1 MKRLLLI
8 NSVIGFGST
17 GRIVLDIAKE
27 YEADGYEAKIAYGRN
42 MKVSSHLEKDVKKYG
57 VRIGKDMDVY
67 YHVLYTRL
75 TDRHGLASKMATKKF
90 LKWASEYDPDVL
102 WMHNIHG
109 YYINYEMLFDWI
121 KSRPQMEVKWTLHDC
136 WTFTGHCSHFA
147 YVGCEKWRCEGTDG
161 QSECS
166 EKSGQE
172 AQGCMNC
179 PQLAQYPQSKADN
192 SRDNY
197 RRKKA
202 AFTGVK
208 NLTIITP
215 SKWLKENVE
224 KSYLCGYPVEVKYNT
239 VDTDVFKPVES
250 TFKKDNGIEN
260 KKMILGVASLWNDR
274 KGLKD
279 FYKLSEMLDKDK
291 FQIVLV
297 GLSKDQVDE
306 ISEKKLNII
315 GLERTSSVEE
325 LKKIYSA
332 ADVFA
337 NPTYE
342 DTFPTVNMEAE
353 ACGTPVIT
361 YDTGGCKETIKS
373 QDSKVIPQNVEAL
386 RNAICDM

>member
-57 VRIGKDMDVY
+57 VRIGGDVDVY
-67 YHVLYTRL
+67 AHVLYTRL
-75 TDRHGLASKMATKKF
+75 TDKHGLGSKAATKKF
-90 LKWASEYDPDVL
+90 LKWAEEYNPDVL

-136 WTFTGHCSHFA
+136 WTFTEHCSHFA
-147 YVGCEKWRCEGTDG
+147 YVGCKKWGEG
-161 QSECS
+161 CY
-166 EKSGQE
+166 
-172 AQGCMNC
+172 AC

-197 RRKKA
+197 RRKRA
-202 AFTGVK
+202 SFTGVS

-215 SKWLKENVE
+215 SNWLKENVE

-239 VDTDVFKPVES
+239 VDTDVFKPVDS

-306 ISEKKLNII
+306 IAEKKINII

>member
-57 VRIGKDMDVY
+57 VRIGGDVDVY
-67 YHVLYTRL
+67 AHVLYTRL
-75 TDRHGLASKMATKKF
+75 TDKHGLGSKAATKKF
-90 LKWASEYDPDVL
+90 LKWAEEYNPDVL

-147 YVGCEKWRCEGTDG
+147 YVGCKKWGEG
-161 QSECS
+161 CY
-166 EKSGQE
+166 
-172 AQGCMNC
+172 AC

-197 RRKKA
+197 RRKRA
-202 AFTGVK
+202 SFTGVS

-215 SKWLKENVE
+215 SNWLKENVE

-239 VDTDVFKPVES
+239 VDTDVFKPVDS

-306 ISEKKLNII
+306 IAEKKINII

>member
-1 MKRLLLI
+1 MKKLLLI
-8 NSVIGFGST
+8 NSVLGYGST

-27 YEADGYEAKIAYGRN
+27 YEADGYEVKIAYGRK
-42 MKVSSHLEKDVKKYG
+42 MKVSAAALQDTAKYG
-57 VRIGKDMDVY
+57 VRIGSDMDVY

-75 TDRHGLASKMATKKF
+75 TDKHGLASKLATKKF
-90 LKWASEYDPDVL
+90 LKWASAYDPDVL

-147 YVGCEKWRCEGTDG
+147 YVGCKKWGEG
-161 QSECS
+161 CY
-166 EKSGQE
+166 
-172 AQGCMNC
+172 AC

-239 VDTDVFKPVES
+239 VDTDVFKPVDS

-279 FYKLSEMLDKDK
+279 FYKLSSELDKDK

-306 ISEKKLNII
+306 IAEKKLNII

>member
-1 MKRLLLI
+1 MKKLLLI
-8 NSVIGFGST
+8 NSVLGYGST

-27 YEADGYEAKIAYGRN
+27 YEADGYEVKIAYGRK
-42 MKVSSHLEKDVKKYG
+42 MKVSAAALQDTAKYG
-57 VRIGKDMDVY
+57 VRIGSDMDVY

-147 YVGCEKWRCEGTDG
+147 YVGCEKWKCEGTDG

-172 AQGCMNC
+172 CKGCYAC

-215 SKWLKENVE
+215 SQWLKENVE

-239 VDTDVFKPVES
+239 VDTDVFKPVDS

-279 FYKLSEMLDKDK
+279 FYKLSSELDKDK

-306 ISEKKLNII
+306 IAEKKLNIF